1 MLVRDKFSMLIVS
14 HSFFGLVYFVGLQL
28 IYTMKQLLGTSLH
41 MGILFVFLMVFGI
54 I

>member
-1 MLVRDKFSMLIVS
+1 MLIRDKFSMLIIL
-14 HSFFGLVYFVGLQL
+14 HSFFGLVYSVGSQL
-28 IYTMKQLLGTSLH
+28 IYTMKQLLRTSLH